1 MSIFDP
7 RSTKSVFERSI
18 MARTTLRCL
27 LFIILIFLA
36 AVSSFSLSSPAV
48 AQDTVTV
55 PAGTG
60 LLVKIETL
68 LMTGEAGSGDPFTGV
83 LEKPVAVDGK
93 TVFTRGTRVHGQ
105 VVVAVDVGNIS
116 GRPAMGLHL
125 VEIDGAS
132 GTVSIKTRSQG
143 FVGTT
148 QGTVNRIAAGTVVG
162 EAGPGIAVD
171 SSGRVTVK
179 PGALVEFQ
187 LADPVEVE

>member
-1 MSIFDP
+1 M
-7 RSTKSVFERSI
+7 VL
-18 MARTTLRCL
+18 A
-27 LFIILIFLA
+27 FLAAA
-36 AVSSFSLSSPAV
+36 AVSSLSMPSPGA
-48 AQDTVTV
+48 AQNAVTV

-60 LLVKIETL
+60 LLVKIETP

-83 LEKPVAVDGK
+83 LDKSVAVDGK

-105 VVVAVDVGNIS
+105 VIVAVDVGNIS

-125 VEIDGAS
+125 LEVEAAS

-148 QGTVNRIAAGTVVG
+148 QGTVNRIAAGAVVG